1 MNKDGSDPLAGKEK
15 SLIECIE
22 KYLKKKEKEQD
33 KVGKQIFEFVEDEC
47 EEEYDQCEEMHD
59 QQMDSTF

>member
-1 MNKDGSDPLAGKEK
+1 VIIEGITPDPVEINKDGSDPLAGKEK

-47 EEEYDQCEEMHD
+47 EEEYD
-59 QQMDSTF
+59 